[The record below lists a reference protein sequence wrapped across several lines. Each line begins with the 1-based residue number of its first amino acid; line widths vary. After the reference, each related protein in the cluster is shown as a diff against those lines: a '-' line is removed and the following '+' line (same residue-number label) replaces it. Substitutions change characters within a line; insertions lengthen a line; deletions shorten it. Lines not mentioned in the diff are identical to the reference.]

1 MKKNTK
7 RFEMWD
13 WRTSFAIID
22 FKKDGQVIAI
32 YKTKK
37 SCRNKVWDLNNS
49 KSQVY
54 IESEVKRLIDK
65 KLI

>member
-1 MKKNTK
+1 MKK
-7 RFEMWD
+7 RFEVWE
-13 WRTSFAIID
+13 WITLFAIVD
-22 FKKDGQVIAI
+22 LQKNGQVIAL
-32 YKTKK
+32 YKTAK

-65 KLI
+65 KL